1 MTLNGLQ
8 VFLNLINIYEDIINS
23 YNDES
28 DQGYFLEVDF
38 KYT

>member
-8 VFLNLINIYEDIINS
+8 VFLNLINIYEGIINS